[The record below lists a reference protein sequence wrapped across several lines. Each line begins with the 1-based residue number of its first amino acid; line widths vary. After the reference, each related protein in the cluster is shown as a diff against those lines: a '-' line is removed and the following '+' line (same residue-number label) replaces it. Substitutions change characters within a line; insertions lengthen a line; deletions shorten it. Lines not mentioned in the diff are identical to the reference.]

1 MTCYRSVER
10 AERKS
15 IKYMSKSSICMS
27 YYGYIIKRWPL
38 LALVA
43 MIMIAPSF
51 QSCRSKVSAI
61 GSASR
66 ISLSGIVQ
74 PKVSKKSAEL
84 SVPTLALPALGIGQ
98 AIAKVDTANSIVIQ
112 MERQPDS
119 SLVVRAFSFEPEPMA
134 IGPIKV
140 EAEASEESPPEP
152 LPWSK
157 LFLWSGVL
165 MCVVVLARRK

>member
-1 MTCYRSVER
+1 MTCCRSAER
-10 AERKS
+10 AERRS
-15 IKYMSKSSICMS
+15 ITCISKSSICMKS
-27 YYGYIIKRWPL
+27 YAFTIKLWPQ
-38 LALVA
+38 LALAA

-51 QSCRSKVSAI
+51 QSCRSKVSATA
-61 GSASR
+61 SASR
-66 ISLSGIVQ
+66 ISLSGIGQ

-134 IGPIKV
+134 IGPIRV

>member
-1 MTCYRSVER
+1 MTCCRSAER
-10 AERKS
+10 AERRS
-15 IKYMSKSSICMS
+15 ITCISKSSICMKS
-27 YYGYIIKRWPL
+27 FAFTIKLWPQ
-38 LALVA
+38 LALAA
-43 MIMIAPSF
+43 MIMIALSF

-66 ISLSGIVQ
+66 ISLSGIGQ

-119 SLVVRAFSFEPEPMA
+119 TLVVRAFSFEPEPMA
-134 IGPIKV
+134 IGPIRV
-140 EAEASEESPPEP
+140 EAEASEESQPEP